1 MEKTM
6 FHPHSPEFH
15 ENPFAV
21 LSRFREQD
29 PYINSNCS
37 VLEAPFRLG
46 SSRVMMIVWRF

>member
-29 PYINSNCS
+29 PIHKFE
-37 VLEAPFRLG
+37 LQRFGGTFPAWL
-46 SSRVMMIVWRF
+46 SRVMMIVWRF